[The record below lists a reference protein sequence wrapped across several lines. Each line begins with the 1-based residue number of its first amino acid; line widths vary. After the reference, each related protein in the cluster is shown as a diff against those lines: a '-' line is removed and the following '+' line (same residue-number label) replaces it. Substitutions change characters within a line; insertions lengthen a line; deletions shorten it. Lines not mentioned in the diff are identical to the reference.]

1 MTEQIFANNFWGLK
15 DDGFQVLTTKM
26 NSNKKT
32 FDEIKS
38 FYNVR
43 YVGLTACT
51 IVKRLIPWHS
61 RASLHEEFGRKLMKH
76 AKSSIGREEIG

>member
-1 MTEQIFANNFWGLK
+1 MK
-15 DDGFQVLTTKM
+15 DEGFNILTAKM

-43 YVGLTACT
+43 
-51 IVKRLIPWHS
+51 
-61 RASLHEEFGRKLMKH
+61 
-76 AKSSIGREEIG
+76 

>member
-15 DDGFQVLTTKM
+15 DDGFQVLTAKM

-43 YVGLTACT
+43 YVGLPLRVLSTRETHATA
-51 IVKRLIPWHS
+51 P
-61 RASLHEEFGRKLMKH
+61 
-76 AKSSIGREEIG
+76 

>member
-15 DDGFQVLTTKM
+15 DDGFQVLTAKM

-43 YVGLTACT
+43 YVGLAACT
-51 IVKRLIPWHS
+51 IHRDSSHCTLELLS
-61 RASLHEEFGRKLMKH
+61 TTSLAAS
-76 AKSSIGREEIG
+76 S

>member
-15 DDGFQVLTTKM
+15 DDGFHVLTAKM
-26 NSNKKT
+26 NSTKKT

-43 YVGLTACT
+43 
-51 IVKRLIPWHS
+51 
-61 RASLHEEFGRKLMKH
+61 
-76 AKSSIGREEIG
+76 

>member
-15 DDGFQVLTTKM
+15 DDGFQVLTAKM
-26 NSNKKT
+26 NNNKKT

-43 YVGLTACT
+43 
-51 IVKRLIPWHS
+51 
-61 RASLHEEFGRKLMKH
+61 
-76 AKSSIGREEIG
+76 